1 MAAPSKEIILTRD
14 AYEKYQKRLDY
25 FKTYRRPAVAE
36 RIKQAKEYGDLS
48 ENAEYEDAKNEQSV
62 IEGEIMELENIIR
75 YAKILD
81 EKEIHRDRVS
91 LGSTV
96 VIRNT
101 ESGKTYEY
109 TIVGSLEA
117 DPSKGFISNESP
129 AGKAILGKDVGS
141 LVEVEAPKG
150 VMEYEI
156 CRVFQ
161 KQKQYDN

>member
-1 MAAPSKEIILTRD
+1 
-14 AYEKYQKRLDY
+14 
-25 FKTYRRPAVAE
+25 
-36 RIKQAKEYGDLS
+36 
-48 ENAEYEDAKNEQSV
+48 
-62 IEGEIMELENIIR
+62 MELENIIR

-101 ESGKTYEY
+101 ASEKTYEY

-129 AGKAILGKDVGS
+129 GGTAILGKDVGS